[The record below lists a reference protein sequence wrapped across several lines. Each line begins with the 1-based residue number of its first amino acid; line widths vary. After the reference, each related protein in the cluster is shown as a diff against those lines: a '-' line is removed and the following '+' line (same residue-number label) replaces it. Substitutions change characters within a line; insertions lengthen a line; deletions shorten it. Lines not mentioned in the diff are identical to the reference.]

1 MNFIITLNIKTIPKF
16 KQINFKILNVF
27 ARDNRIKIIPQ
38 IKIINKGDQDNT
50 SFFLFI
56 IYYFQIS

>member
-38 IKIINKGDQDNT
+38 IKIINKGIKIT
-50 SFFLFI
+50 LPFFIYNILFPN
-56 IYYFQIS
+56 